1 MAQSQDR
8 LTSWRLNPNSW
19 HTSEPQ
25 ACSVAGSPFT
35 RYQRIDWIQI
45 SRRAP
50 SVGGLGVRDPRP
62 ISGSHPRPASPGPV
76 NSCVDAILRSTSWAL
91 GSKHQV
97 AVLQLS
103 PGHTKLFKILKSL
116 PFLFDFLFGHLA
128 HVDETGCFD
137 FMWSY
142 YSWGLGC
149 SRTGRR
155 TMRKGGGREIVPAS
169 DNGRGPREH

>member
-50 SVGGLGVRDPRP
+50 SVGGLGVKDHRIPDPRVLALS
-62 ISGSHPRPASPGPV
+62 IER
-76 NSCVDAILRSTSWAL
+76 CVDAILRSTSWAL

-128 HVDETGCFD
+128 HVDETGCFN

-155 TMRKGGGREIVPAS
+155 TMRKGGGRETVPAS

>member
-50 SVGGLGVRDPRP
+50 SVGGHGVRDHRIPDPRVQALS
-62 ISGSHPRPASPGPV
+62 IERS
-76 NSCVDAILRSTSWAL
+76 VDAILRSTSWAL
-91 GSKHQV
+91 GSKH
-97 AVLQLS
+97 LF
-103 PGHTKLFKILKSL
+103 PGHIKLFKILKSL
-116 PFLFDFLFGHLA
+116 PFLFDFLFRHLA
-128 HVDETGCFD
+128 RVDETGCFD

-142 YSWGLGC
+142 YSRGLGC

-155 TMRKGGGREIVPAS
+155 TMGKGGGREIAPVS
-169 DNGRGPREH
+169 DNGRGPLEH